1 MGSKA
6 EGQNQ
11 LLTSDSCARL
21 RVRGTCMR
29 VVPLC
34 HCWWKNQVY
43 ASDIC
48 ITGSLKCA
56 A

>member
-21 RVRGTCMR
+21 RVSYMHE
-29 VVPLC
+29 VVSLC
-34 HCWWKNQVY
+34 DCWWKNQVY
-43 ASDIC
+43 ASDIG